1 MSKTRKFGPITIRPH
16 KVKGKE
22 TGQWVVDIPGTM
34 MRNGKRN
41 RPLKDNRTQ
50 AENYA
55 RELARRLK
63 FRELGFAKKAPRT
76 SMTLYQGIE
85 LWKEE
90 QERRVLKG
98 KICNS
103 TLVTNLNK
111 LLPIKTFFNDCYL
124 TEIIPVQIDKYQIQR
139 LKRGCKEVTIN
150 GETSALK
157 QVLKWHCDKGHL
169 DKMPSFENLD
179 VPEVEFDIPEKRD
192 VVQIMR
198 HLPELQRVLVKL
210 MAETGVRPGEAYN
223 LPWKHVNLEKGYIS
237 IRQFRDWKPKRKSS
251 IRDVWISS
259 SLCTEMRRLPKAG
272 TYVFSGRD
280 SEKPITSFKRA
291 LKTAVELS
299 ELERDGHP
307 MRITPKTF
315 RKAFATWQAE
325 DGVSP
330 SILQKQMGHVP
341 GSRMTEQHYIRI
353 RDRALQKAVL
363 ELPPNDATDYVA
375 KSGNEDERRGRE
387 AA

>member
-1 MSKTRKFGPITIRPH
+1 MSKTRKFGPITIRPD

-22 TGQWVVDIPGTM
+22 TGTWTVDVPGKLK
-34 MRNGKRN
+34 RDGKRQRIQKN
-41 RPLKDNRTQ
+41 SRTQ

-63 FRELGFAKKAPRT
+63 FRELGFAKKASRT
-76 SMTLYQGIE
+76 NMTLFRGIE
-85 LWKEE
+85 VWTEE
-90 QERRVLKG
+90 QEIRVLKG
-98 KICNS
+98 KIRNS

-111 LLPIKTFFNDCYL
+111 LLPIKAFFDDRDL
-124 TEIIPVQIDKYQIQR
+124 SEIAPAQIDRYQIHR

-157 QVLKWHCDKGHL
+157 QVLKWHCNKGHL
-169 DKMPSFENLD
+169 DKVPSFENLD
-179 VPEVEFDIPEKRD
+179 VPEVEYDIPEKWD

-198 HLPELQRVLVKL
+198 HLPEQHRVMVKL
-210 MAETGVRPGEAYN
+210 MAETGLRPGEAYN
-223 LPWKHVNLEKGYIS
+223 LPWKHVSLEKGYIS

-251 IRDVWISS
+251 IRDVWLSS
-259 SLCTEMRRLPKAG
+259 SLRTEIRRLPKVG

-291 LKTAVELS
+291 LKTAVDLAK
-299 ELERDGHP
+299 LQRDGSP

-325 DGVSP
+325 DGISP

-353 RDRALQKAVL
+353 RHRALQNAVL
-363 ELPPNDATDYVA
+363 ELPLDGGADEVS
-375 KSGNEDERRGRE
+375 KSGNENEGRE
-387 AA
+387 AEAA

>member
-16 KVKGKE
+16 IAKGKE
-22 TGQWVVDIPGTM
+22 TGKWMVDVPGTLK
-34 MRNGKRN
+34 RDGKRQ
-41 RPLKDNRTQ
+41 RIQKDSRTQ

-55 RELARRLK
+55 RELAKRLK
-63 FRELGFAKKAPRT
+63 FRELGFAKKASRT
-76 SMTLYQGIE
+76 CMTLFRGIE
-85 LWKEE
+85 MWTEE

-98 KICNS
+98 KIRNS

-111 LLPIKTFFNDCYL
+111 LLPIKAFFDDCDL
-124 TEIIPVQIDKYQIQR
+124 SEIVPALIDRYQIHR
-139 LKRGCKEVTIN
+139 LKRGCQEVTIN

-169 DKMPSFENLD
+169 DKVPSFENLD
-179 VPEVEFDIPEKRD
+179 VPEPEYDIPEKWE
-192 VVQIMR
+192 VVQIIQ
-198 HLPELQRVLVKL
+198 HLPERHRTLVKL

-223 LPWKHVNLEKGYIS
+223 LPWKYVNLEKGYIS
-237 IRQFRDWKPKRKSS
+237 IRPFRNWKPKRKSS
-251 IRDVWISS
+251 IRDVWLSS
-259 SLCTEMRRLPKAG
+259 SLCTEMRRLPKVG

-280 SEKPITSFKRA
+280 SEKPITSFKKA
-291 LKTAVELS
+291 LKSAVELAG
-299 ELERDGHP
+299 LHKDGCP

-325 DGVSP
+325 DGISP

-353 RDRALQKAVL
+353 RDRALQNAVL
-363 ELPPNDATDYVA
+363 ELPLNDGAEEVA